1 MNSSISPI
9 TTRPQENFVVEEV
22 VLLPNATTSQAGG
35 DGGDVRVG
43 GCVEEIPHPVLRGGC
58 SQEEFQAFTLQWNLY
73 AKYHNGMD
81 VRELRQQLL
90 NCVDGHLEATMYD
103 TLGSKVDTLSET
115 DLLEELEKLAV
126 E

>member
-1 MNSSISPI
+1 
-9 TTRPQENFVVEEV
+9 
-22 VLLPNATTSQAGG
+22 
-35 DGGDVRVG
+35 
-43 GCVEEIPHPVLRGGC
+43 
-58 SQEEFQAFTLQWNLY
+58 
-73 AKYHNGMD
+73 MD